1 MTVARARELGATV
14 HGDAFDV
21 FDAGRMAV
29 IQDPASAV
37 FAIWQPGVHIGAR
50 RVNDP
55 GCLTWNELQT
65 PDPEA
70 AIDFYP
76 GLFDWEMEPIEE
88 GGKVAYVVIKNAG
101 SSNGGIMPMTEQHGA
116 APSHW
121 LAYFTVPS
129 REEVVARLRELG
141 GGMLAGL
148 LDLPAGRISV
158 VHDPQGAVFALFEGK
173 TDD

>member
-1 MTVARARELGATV
+1 MDLTTT
-14 HGDAFDV
+14 
-21 FDAGRMAV
+21 
-29 IQDPASAV
+29 DPA
-37 FAIWQPGVHIGAR
+37 GAK
-50 RVNDP
+50 
-55 GCLTWNELQT
+55 
-65 PDPEA
+65 A
-70 AIDFYP
+70 FYS

-88 GGKVAYVVIKNAG
+88 GGMVAYVVIKNAG
-101 SSNGGIMPMTEQHGA
+101 SSNGGIMPMTEQHGDG
-116 APSHW
+116 PSHW

-158 VHDPQGAVFALFEGK
+158 VHDPQGAVFALFEGE